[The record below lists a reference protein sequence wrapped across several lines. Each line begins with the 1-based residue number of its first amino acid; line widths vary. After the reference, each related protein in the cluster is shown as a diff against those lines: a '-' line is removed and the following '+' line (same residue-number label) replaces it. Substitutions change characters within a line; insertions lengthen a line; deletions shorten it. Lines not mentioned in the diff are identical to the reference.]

1 MRDFSR
7 SVHHSHPHGGL
18 KRIGCVKR
26 QLHARSNASSRRRR
40 RTLFLD
46 SNSAWY
52 FCFNT
57 DVDALALS
65 VFSFVVVVVACSPI
79 VLCPLK
85 SVGGVTSRRV
95 HSVEAVVTERWITM
109 TTDRALECAH
119 VTTRRTPN
127 VIHLD
132 DDDDDDDDDSD

>member
-1 MRDFSR
+1 MRDFFEVSTPYASTR
-7 SVHHSHPHGGL
+7 RVETHRVREKTAPRAF
-18 KRIGCVKR
+18 KRI
-26 QLHARSNASSRRRR
+26 R

-65 VFSFVVVVVACSPI
+65 VFSFAIVVVACSPI
-79 VLCPLK
+79 VLRRLSRVCVL
-85 SVGGVTSRRV
+85 VLVQAQVTTERGDWTTTDGRRGVTRRV
-95 HSVEAVVTERWITM
+95 TPR
-109 TTDRALECAH
+109 RA
-119 VTTRRTPN
+119 PN

>member
-1 MRDFSR
+1 M
-7 SVHHSHPHGGL
+7 
-18 KRIGCVKR
+18 
-26 QLHARSNASSRRRR
+26 
-40 RTLFLD
+40 FLD

-65 VFSFVVVVVACSPI
+65 VFSFAIVVVACSPI
-79 VLCPLK
+79 VLRRLSRVCVL
-85 SVGGVTSRRV
+85 VLVQAQVTTERGDWTTTDGRRGVTRRV
-95 HSVEAVVTERWITM
+95 TPR
-109 TTDRALECAH
+109 RA
-119 VTTRRTPN
+119 PN

>member
-1 MRDFSR
+1 MRDFVEVSTPYASTR
-7 SVHHSHPHGGL
+7 RVETHRVREKTAPRAF
-18 KRIGCVKR
+18 KRI
-26 QLHARSNASSRRRR
+26 R

-65 VFSFVVVVVACSPI
+65 VFSFAVVVVVVVACSPI
-79 VLCPLK
+79 VLRRLSRVCVL
-85 SVGGVTSRRV
+85 VLVQAQVT
-95 HSVEAVVTERWITM
+95 TERGDWT
-109 TTDRALECAH
+109 TTDGRIRVSHARSVTPRRA
-119 VTTRRTPN
+119 PN

-132 DDDDDDDDDSD
+132 DDDDSD